1 MTIVK
6 WQVSPYASA
15 PVRKEYD
22 SETKC
27 FYLFKS
33 GRLKDHAHRDAKQ
46 STHYRYFDS
55 ELEALEFIRQ
65 RAESVADQKRV
76 DQINRCG
83 VELLAALEECLPCLG
98 WQHMPDEEIQR
109 EHELGNGY
117 AEIILRARAA
127 IAKAKGLA

>member
-15 PVRKEYD
+15 PDRKEYD
-22 SETKC
+22 SENKC
-27 FYLFKS
+27 FYMYRS
-33 GRLKDHAHRDAKQ
+33 GRMNHTRRDAKQ
-46 STHYRYFDS
+46 STYYRFFDT
-55 ELEALEFIRQ
+55 EAEAMEFIRQ
-65 RAESVADQKRV
+65 RAKNKVDQKRV

-83 VELLAALEECLPCLG
+83 VELLASLEECLPCLG
-98 WQHMPDEEIQR
+98 WEHDDLEELQR

-117 AEIILRARAA
+117 AELIIRARAA

>member
-6 WQVSPYASA
+6 WLIGNFGSTPE
-15 PVRKEYD
+15 RKEYD
-22 SETKC
+22 KETDC
-27 FYLFKS
+27 FYIYRS
-33 GRLKDHAHRDAKQ
+33 GRMNHPRRDAKT
-46 STHYRYFDS
+46 SLYYRYFDT
-55 ELEALEFIRQ
+55 EAEALEYIRQ
-65 RAESVADQKRV
+65 RAENKADQKRV

-83 VELLAALEECLPCLG
+83 VELLASLEECLPCLG

-117 AEIILRARAA
+117 AEIIIRARAA

>member
-1 MTIVK
+1 MSIVK
-6 WQVSPYASA
+6 WQVSPYATA
-15 PVRKEYD
+15 PERREYD

-27 FYLFKS
+27 FYLYRT
-33 GRLKDHAHRDAKQ
+33 GRMNVARRDAKS
-46 STHYRYFDS
+46 STYYRYFDS
-55 ELEALEFIRQ
+55 EAEALEFIRQ
-65 RAESVADQKRV
+65 RAENKADQKRV

-98 WQHMPDEEIQR
+98 WEHDDLEELQR

-117 AEIILRARAA
+117 AELIIRARLA